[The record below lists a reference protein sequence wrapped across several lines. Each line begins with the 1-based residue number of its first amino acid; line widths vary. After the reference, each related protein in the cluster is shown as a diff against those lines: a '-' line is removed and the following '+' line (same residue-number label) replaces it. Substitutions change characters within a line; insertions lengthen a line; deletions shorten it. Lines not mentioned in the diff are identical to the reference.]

1 MPKMKKAIEYLDEIT
16 VRFAGDSGDGMQ
28 LAGTQF
34 SHSSASSGVDV
45 NTFPDYP
52 SEIRA
57 PEGTLYGVS
66 AFQIR
71 LGTNEVTTHGDK
83 IDVLVA
89 MNASSLKVNLPNVKN
104 DGILILNTSGFND
117 KNLKL
122 ANYDQ
127 NPIDNGILKNYQV
140 IKLDIEAEV
149 KNVLADQGLPPKVV
163 RKSKNFFALGMT
175 YWLFSRPLEPTVKWL
190 KRKFKNNEDVLNA
203 NLRVLSAGWNYAM
216 KDEQFN
222 IQYNL
227 KPSVFEPGIY
237 RNISGNHA
245 VALGLVV
252 AAQRANIP
260 LFLGSYPITP
270 ATDILQYISGYKSYG
285 VKHLQAEDEI
295 AGITSAIGASYGG
308 NLAATTTSGPGLS
321 LKIEAIGLAIM
332 TELPLI
338 IVDVQ
343 RAGPSTGLPTKPEQS
358 DLYQAMYGRH
368 GEAPLPVLAAA
379 SAADCFDM
387 TVEAARIALK
397 YMTPVILLT
406 DGYIAQGSEP
416 WRIPDLNELPE
427 LTPNFVNDPTGFAP
441 YVRDEKTLARP
452 WAVPGLQ
459 GLEHRIGGLEKQDI
473 TGNVSHD
480 PDNHQRMTELRQ
492 EKISKIAADIPP
504 AEVLGPEKG
513 DLLVLGW
520 GSSYGAI
527 KTAFDRLRDKG
538 LTVSYVHLRHL
549 NPFPQN
555 LGEILER
562 FERIYI
568 PEMNLGQ
575 LKTIIQ
581 ATYLKPVIGYHKV
594 QGQPFMASEIEE
606 ELKKLLTKQVKK

>member
-1 MPKMKKAIEYLDEIT
+1 MKKAIEYLDDIT

-89 MNASSLKVNLPNVKN
+89 MNASSLKVNLPNVK
-104 DGILILNTSGFND
+104 DKGILILNTSGFDD

-122 ANYDQ
+122 AKYTD
-127 NPIDNGILKNYQV
+127 NPLENGLLKDYQV

-149 KNVLADQGLPPKVV
+149 KKELAKEGLPPKVV
-163 RKSKNFFALGMT
+163 RKSKNFFALGLT
-175 YWLFSRPLEPTVKWL
+175 YWLFSRPLEPTVNWL
-190 KRKFKNNEDVLNA
+190 KRKFKNKPDVLEA
-203 NLRVLSAGWNYAM
+203 NLKVLLAGWNFAL

-222 IQYNL
+222 VQYNL
-227 KPSVFEPGIY
+227 KPSIFQPGIY

-252 AAQRANIP
+252 AAQRANLP

-270 ATDILQYISGYKSYG
+270 ATDILQYISGYKKYG

-295 AGITSAIGASYGG
+295 AGITSAIGASFGG

-387 TVEAARIALK
+387 TVEAARLALK

-416 WRIPDLNELPE
+416 WRIPELDELPE
-427 LTPNFVNDPTGFAP
+427 LTPNFVDDPSGFAP
-441 YVRDEKTLARP
+441 YVRDEETLARP

-473 TGNVSHD
+473 TGTVSHD
-480 PDNHQRMTELRQ
+480 PENHQRMTELRQ
-492 EKISKIAADIPP
+492 EKINRIADDIPM
-504 AEVLGPEKG
+504 AETHGPEEG

-527 KTAFDRLRDKG
+527 KTAFDRLTREG
-538 LTVSYVHLRHL
+538 MVVSYVHLKHL
-549 NPFPQN
+549 NPFPKN
-555 LGEILER
+555 LGDILNR

-581 ATYLKPVIGYHKV
+581 AKYLKPVIGYHKV

-606 ELKKLLTKQVKK
+606 ELKKLLTK